1 MSSVSFSKTKDGVI
15 TFIAHKTGRGYQ
27 VLPTQPIYRQAIELL
42 AQDDNE
48 DALVALFTAP
58 ITTVKSGNGVTI
70 SNGSVLYNGEKVH
83 SLVARRILEFAQE
96 GLPMQPLVNFL
107 DKVMQNPSMTA
118 QQELYDF
125 LENKNLPITE
135 DGDFLAYKA
144 INDNWTDIYTG
155 RISNKIGATVA
166 MDRKKVDDNRG
177 NHCSKG
183 LHCGAMDYVAQYGG
197 GNSRIVIVKVNPAD
211 AVSVPSDHS
220 FMKLRVCKYLVLQE
234 YQGDLIRPLYTSA
247 GVPVGSE
254 NYDDAWD
261 DENFDW
267 DEDEDGD
274 DYYEDGDDYYED
286 GDVTSSEEVEE
297 SCEDCNCNYHN
308 KRDRFGRFSK

>member
-1 MSSVSFSKTKDGVI
+1 MSSVSLSKTKDGVI

-27 VLPTQPIYRQAIELL
+27 VRPSQSIYRQVVELL
-42 AQDDNE
+42 CQEDNE
-48 DALVALFTAP
+48 DALVALVSSPTQQFAN
-58 ITTVKSGNGVTI
+58 VGNGVTVE
-70 SNGSVLYNGEKVH
+70 NGRVLYNGEEVH
-83 SLVARRILEFAQE
+83 SLVARRITEFAQE
-96 GLPMQPLVNFL
+96 GLPTKALINFL

-155 RISNKIGATVA
+155 RISNKIGATVT

-183 LHCGAMDYVAQYGG
+183 LHCGAMDYVTQYGSDG
-197 GNSRIVIVKVNPAD
+197 SRIVIVKVNPAD

-234 YQGDLIRPLYTSA
+234 YQGDLVRPLYTSSGA
-247 GVPVGSE
+247 PVG
-254 NYDDAWD
+254 DDRVDDSWDEDVEWD
-261 DENFDW
+261 DE
-267 DEDEDGD
+267 D
-274 DYYEDGDDYYED
+274 DYYDE
-286 GDVTSSEEVEE
+286 GDVTSSDDEEG
-297 SCEDCNCNYHN
+297 CEDCNCNYHN
-308 KRDRFGRFSK
+308 KRDRYGRFTK

>member
-1 MSSVSFSKTKDGVI
+1 MSAVSFSKTSDGVI
-15 TFIAHKTGRGYQ
+15 TFIAHKNGRGYQ
-27 VLPTQPIYRQAIELL
+27 VRPSQPVYRQVIDLL
-42 AQDDNE
+42 KQEDNE
-48 DALVALFTAP
+48 DELVALV
-58 ITTVKSGNGVTI
+58 TTPAQAALVKAGNGVTL
-70 SNGSVLYNGEKVH
+70 SNGRVLYNGDEVH
-83 SLVARRILEFAQE
+83 SLVARRIVEFAQE
-96 GLPMQPLVNFL
+96 GLPTQPLINFL

-144 INDNWTDIYTG
+144 VNDNWTDIYTG
-155 RISNKIGATVA
+155 RISNKIGATVE

-183 LHCGAMDYVAQYGG
+183 LHCGAMDYVTMYGG

-234 YQGDLIRPLYTSA
+234 YQGDLVRPLYTSSGA
-247 GVPVGSE
+247 PVGDDRV
-254 NYDDAWD
+254 DDAWD
-261 DENFDW
+261 DDVDW
-267 DEDEDGD
+267 DDED
-274 DYYEDGDDYYED
+274 DYYDE
-286 GDVTSSEEVEE
+286 GDVTSSGDE
-297 SCEDCNCNYHN
+297 CENCDCNYHN
-308 KRDRFGRFSK
+308 KRDRFGRFTK